1 METPKE
7 KVIDLLSKINNEEIT
22 PEIWNEASEYA
33 KKDLKRKAYIVVSEI
48 LDSIPSRVYWRTYDD
63 ETPSAITFWQEV
75 KAELNKL

>member
-22 PEIWNEASEYA
+22 PEIWNEYSEYA

-75 KAELNKL
+75 KTELNKL